1 MFYILYIFISQFS
14 LMKERLVI
22 FTVLMA
28 VVFVGISS
36 MTTTFGN
43 LFHNTPANTPDVSNS
58 NGDLFYNTPANTP
71 DASNSKVE
79 INSNQ
84 NNFQVGE
91 INTGA
96 QNCAENNVN
105 SQNTA
110 GDEGL
115 DCHDIQD
122 EATENHSDADQN

>member
-1 MFYILYIFISQFS
+1 MN
-14 LMKERLVI
+14 ERLLIV
-22 FTVLMA
+22 TVLITA
-28 VVFVGISS
+28 LFVGIPSTTIASS
-36 MTTTFGN
+36 D

-58 NGDLFYNTPANTP
+58 NGDLFYNTPTNTP
-71 DASNSKVE
+71 DSSNSNVE
-79 INSNQ
+79 VNSNQ

-91 INTGA
+91 INIGA

-115 DCHDIQD
+115 DCHDIQGG
-122 EATENHSDADQN
+122 EAMENPSATD